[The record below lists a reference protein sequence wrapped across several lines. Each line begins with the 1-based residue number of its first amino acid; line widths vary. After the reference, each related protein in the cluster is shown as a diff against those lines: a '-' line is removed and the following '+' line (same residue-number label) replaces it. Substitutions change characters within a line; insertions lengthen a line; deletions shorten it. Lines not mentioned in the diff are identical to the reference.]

1 MKCSQCRK
9 QLIDYISGRGDKNW
23 LGDIKIHLKE
33 CARCNQEAKRLKK
46 VWNKLGNLPEQEPSP
61 RLRTQFY
68 AMLNKMQETEEQN
81 RLPLRKRIK
90 NIRIPGITFRPVP
103 QFGFALLFLAVGLIL
118 GHYIT
123 SQRIEHYEI
132 SQMRQ
137 EISSMQ
143 QMISLTLLQEN
154 EPVERLKG
162 ITYINQMHN
171 PEKTVLSALVQTLN
185 SDPNVNVRLAAVDA
199 LSRFLHYNHLEEK
212 IEQSL
217 RQQSSPLVQ
226 ISLID
231 LMAEKETRTTPEVID
246 YLLQNKNI
254 NPVVKEYARKKF
266 NNQI

>member
-9 QLIDYISGRGDKNW
+9 QLLDYITGQGEKNV
-23 LGDIKIHLKE
+23 LRNLKIHLKE
-33 CARCNQEAKRLKK
+33 CARCNQEATRLKK
-46 VWNKLGNLPEQEPSP
+46 IWNKLGQLPEQEPSP
-61 RLRTQFY
+61 QLRTQFY
-68 AMLNKMQETEEQN
+68 ARLNKMMETEEQKKV
-81 RLPLRKRIK
+81 PLMNRIK
-90 NIRIPGITFRPVP
+90 NLHFPDISFRPVT

-123 SQRIEHYEI
+123 SQRMQNYEI
-132 SQMRQ
+132 SDLRQ
-137 EISSMQ
+137 EVQNMQ

-154 EPVERLKG
+154 ESVERLKG
-162 ITYINQMHN
+162 ITYINRMRN
-171 PEKTVLSALVQTLN
+171 PEKTVLSVLIRTLN

-199 LSRFLHYNHLEEK
+199 LSRFLNYNHLEEK